1 MATYTIEIS
10 GYGAEV
16 ALGKVTEDI
25 YNFWI
30 DKEDELESHAF
41 YDPYEDNGGANPV
54 TDEDDNR
61 WLGYWHETGNVAYTS
76 GAYLDNLYV
85 EVTDE
90 DGNVVWSTED
100 VEIVNDNKEL
110 FTEDTLDPGY
120 YVHAYSSEKGGF
132 FSGEFETDEF
142 DPQKLV
148 FNGTQIMGDTLVDM
162 VHYNDEYIEN
172 EGGSTNGKSQGIEL
186 FEVF

>member
-16 ALGKVTEDI
+16 ALGKLTDQQFD
-25 YNFWI
+25 FWMN
-30 DKEDELESHAF
+30 KNEELESHTF
-41 YDPYEDNGGANPV
+41 WDPYEDNDGKNPV
-54 TDEDDNR
+54 TDSEDEKF
-61 WLGYWHETGNVAYTS
+61 LGYWHELGNVEYTS

-90 DGNVVWSTED
+90 DGNVVWTSED
-100 VEIVNDNKEL
+100 IELVNDNKEVY
-110 FTEDTLDPGY
+110 TEDTLDPGY

-132 FSGEFETDEF
+132 YCGEFEADEF
-142 DPQKLV
+142 DPAKLT
-148 FNGTQIMGDTLVDM
+148 FNGVQIMGDTLVDTI
-162 VHYNDEYIEN
+162 HYNDEYIDN
-172 EGGSTNGKSQGIEL
+172 EGGSTNGKSQGIEI